1 MVKDTFGKCLSWISI
16 RCTKFSNNFWC
27 KRIRFGLLWIGFD
40 YIPKDQNIEKNK
52 QNNIKNNTMFW
63 GLPGSSHVQTSLEN
77 IVFLFLFLCG
87 FNQFI

>member
-1 MVKDTFGKCLSWISI
+1 LVNALAELVSDVPNLAIIFDVKESDLAYSGLVLIIFL
-16 RCTKFSNNFWC
+16 
-27 KRIRFGLLWIGFD
+27 RI
-40 YIPKDQNIEKNK
+40 KTSKKNK